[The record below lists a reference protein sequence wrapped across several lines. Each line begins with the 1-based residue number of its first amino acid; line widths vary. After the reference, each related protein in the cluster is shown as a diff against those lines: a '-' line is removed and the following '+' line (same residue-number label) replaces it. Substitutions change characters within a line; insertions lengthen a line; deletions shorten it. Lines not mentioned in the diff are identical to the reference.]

1 MPNPIE
7 ERDRRLSELEKKVE
21 NLLRI
26 GQVAVVHET
35 EALVDVRFDSDLVI
49 KNIPFMTMRAG
60 EDQTY
65 WLPSVNELGFLFAPS
80 GDVGNSVF
88 LPGIFYTRFPALDST
103 TMKKRRIFRDGTE
116 EEVDVGSHKHKLK
129 VGDSDNY
136 RRETN
141 ETEIKDTYE
150 TNHIKQDASETEI
163 KRSGNKIIL
172 KMGET
177 TKIEVTPTAITIE
190 LSPTVKIAMSSTGVT
205 LSSPVFN
212 VKAATFQWNG
222 VPTTPIAWV
231 ATS

>member
-26 GQVAVVHET
+26 AQVAVVHET
-35 EALVDVRFDSDLVI
+35 EALVDVRFDNDLLI
-49 KNIPFMTMRAG
+49 ERIPFMTMRAG

-65 WLPSVNELGFLFAPS
+65 WLPSVGELGFLLAPS

-88 LPGIFYTRFPALDST
+88 LPAIFYRRYPAKESSLELHKRFY
-103 TMKKRRIFRDGTE
+103 RDGTE
-116 EEVDVGSHKHKLK
+116 EEVNVGSHKHKLK

-141 ETEIKDTYE
+141 ETEIKDTFE
-150 TNHIKQDASETEI
+150 TSHIKQNANETEI
-163 KRSGNKIIL
+163 KRTSGKVIIN
-172 KMGET
+172 MGTT
-177 TKIEVTPTAITIE
+177 TKIEVTPTAINVE
-190 LSPTVKIAMSSTGVT
+190 LSPTVKIAMSASSVVLT
-205 LSSPVFN
+205 SPVFN
-212 VKAATFQWNG
+212 VKAGAFQWNG